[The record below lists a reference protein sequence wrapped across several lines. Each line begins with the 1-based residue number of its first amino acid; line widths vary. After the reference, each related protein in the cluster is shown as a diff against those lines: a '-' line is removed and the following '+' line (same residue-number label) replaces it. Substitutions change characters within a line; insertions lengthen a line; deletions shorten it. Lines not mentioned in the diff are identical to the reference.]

1 MKAKKTEPKSIRLNK
16 GHLEAALIKSKSAS
30 IQELIDMLISE
41 YVKERGHVVQK
52 EQPGFKLKNWIKNPE
67 DLDGISSSS
76 NF

>member
-16 GHLEAALIKSKSAS
+16 EHLEAALGKSKTDS
-30 IQELIDMLISE
+30 IQELIDMLLSE
-41 YVKERGHVVQK
+41 YVKERAPVVQK
-52 EQPGFKLKNWIKNPE
+52 EQQGFKLKNWIKTPE